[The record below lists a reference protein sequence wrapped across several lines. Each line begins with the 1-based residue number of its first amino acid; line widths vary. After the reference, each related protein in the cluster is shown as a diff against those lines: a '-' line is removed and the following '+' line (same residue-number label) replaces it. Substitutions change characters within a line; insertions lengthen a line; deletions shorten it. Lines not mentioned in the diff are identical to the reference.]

1 MRKWLKA
8 GSVITLVVFCGVLWS
23 DLSSRTYIPITKRL
37 KVKHHRES
45 IGIDVLNCMK
55 VELTENEYHNAIKEL
70 LLNSVES
77 YPKHDTAPSNCMIA
91 WWDVDFPKEAVAYKL
106 SENGK
111 LRELAA
117 YINGNF
123 YYTFEAR

>member
-1 MRKWLKA
+1 
-8 GSVITLVVFCGVLWS
+8 
-23 DLSSRTYIPITKRL
+23 
-37 KVKHHRES
+37 
-45 IGIDVLNCMK
+45 VLNCMK

-70 LLNSVES
+70 QLSSVES

-106 SENGK
+106 SEYGE